1 MNSSAPFARSE
12 IPDEPPFKRL
22 VRATGIDARMVGM
35 IAALALIWLGFHVC
49 TYVQTGE
56 GQFLTPR
63 SLRNLLVETS
73 SIAVM
78 ATGMALIIV
87 MRQIDLSVGAI
98 VAFVS
103 TIVGVA
109 QVYVLPKYLGLD
121 HPAIWILA
129 VALALALGAA
139 IGALHGTLVAY
150 FGVPAFIV
158 TLGAQLFWRGAA
170 WWVTSGATIGPLD
183 SRFARIGGAPPSGSI
198 GAPWSWAVG
207 AVACLAI
214 VASVYIGHRR
224 RARSKLPRRPIWAEV
239 VIATLGCVVALGA
252 TAVVNAY
259 PLSVP
264 LAQRYAEANPAPPP
278 AGEPFVSAG
287 YAVPILIALAVGLI
301 MTFLAKRTR
310 FGRHVYAI
318 GGNPEAAELAGVNT
332 KRVTVTVF
340 GLIGLLA
347 GVSACID
354 SARLD
359 SATSQI
365 GTLDELY
372 VIAAAV
378 IGGASLSGGVGTI
391 VGALIGAL
399 LIQSLQF
406 GAALL
411 GFDSAIQQMVVG
423 LVLVAAVGVDSHA
436 RRRTAKG

>member
-1 MNSSAPFARSE
+1 MSSSAPFARSE
-12 IPDEPPFKRL
+12 SPNEPPFKRL
-22 VRATGIDARMVGM
+22 TRATGIDARMVGM
-35 IAALALIWLGFHVC
+35 IAALALLWLGFHVD
-49 TYVQTGE
+49 TYIQTGE

-63 SLRNLLVETS
+63 NLRNLLVETS

-103 TIVGVA
+103 TVVGVA
-109 QVYVLPKYLGLD
+109 QVYVLPRYLGPD

-150 FGVPAFIV
+150 FGIPAFIV

-170 WWVTSGATIGPLD
+170 WWATSGATIGPLD

-198 GAPWSWAVG
+198 GAVWSWAVG

-224 RARSKLPRRPIWAEV
+224 RARGKFPRRPIWAEV
-239 VIATLGCVVALGA
+239 ALAALGCVIALGA

-259 PLSVP
+259 PLSVT
-264 LAQRYAEANPAPPP
+264 LAPRDAEANPAPTP

-301 MTFLAKRTR
+301 MIFLAKRTR

-318 GGNPEAAELAGVNT
+318 GGNPEAAELAGVDT
-332 KRVTVTVF
+332 KRVTVAVF
-340 GLIGLLA
+340 GLMGLLA

-365 GTLDELY
+365 GALDELY

-411 GFDSAIQQMVVG
+411 GFDSAVQQMVVG
-423 LVLVAAVGVDSHA
+423 MVLVAAVGVDSHA
-436 RRRTAKG
+436 RRRAAKG